1 MQLSHISIVRH
12 PYDSSWVLFVHQG
25 NDEEILAKQQA
36 AEKVLQ
42 EARAAAQKQIQEAKS
57 EATSKS
63 EKRLAEV
70 KAVRCA
76 IACPLEADTN
86 ICTSGHVEML
96 VRCMVASVVHVMG
109 TLEEGWEESL
119 ARMPQY

>member
-1 MQLSHISIVRH
+1 M
-12 PYDSSWVLFVHQG
+12 HQG

-57 EATSKS
+57 EATIKS

-70 KAVRCA
+70 KAVGCA
-76 IACPLEADTN
+76 PACPPEAET
-86 ICTSGHVEML
+86 ITYAYQGMWKC
-96 VRCMVASVVHVMG
+96 
-109 TLEEGWEESL
+109 
-119 ARMPQY
+119 